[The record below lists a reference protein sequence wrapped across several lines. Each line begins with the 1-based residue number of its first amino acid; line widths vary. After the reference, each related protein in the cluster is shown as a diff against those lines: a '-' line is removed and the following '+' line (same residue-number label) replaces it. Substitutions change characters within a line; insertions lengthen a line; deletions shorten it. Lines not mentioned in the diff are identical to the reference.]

1 MTVVHGAA
9 GHADKPT
16 LLPAVLAEI
25 IQADVSKTLA
35 LTISFGRIRA
45 EQFWSTFQERLGPL
59 MMEVG
64 RTRN

>member
-1 MTVVHGAA
+1 MCLAQQSDRQAKTGTH
-9 GHADKPT
+9 
-16 LLPAVLAEI
+16 VLAEV

-64 RTRN
+64 RTCNQ